1 MFNDDRGGWV
11 SHVIVLKVMNG
22 KAEAIITAC
31 FRYNNMTTVSFQ
43 LDLLFWNVERLLM
56 FLACKSL
63 TAQLAN

>member
-43 LDLLFWNVERLLM
+43 LYLLFWNVERLLM

-63 TAQLAN
+63 TAQLAI